1 MYTID
6 REVVQR
12 QMEDMRKE
20 IEQYR
25 LGKKALKRK
34 RKERNTFLFGRFSS
48 ASPTNKMKRFLYLQE
63 TLF

>member
-12 QMEDMRKE
+12 QMEEMRQE

-25 LGKKALKRK
+25 LGQKALKRK
-34 RKERNTFLFGRFSS
+34 RKERKHVPFWTIFFSF
-48 ASPTNKMKRFLYLQE
+48 TN
-63 TLF
+63 

>member
-25 LGKKALKRK
+25 LGEKALKRK
-34 RKERNTFLFGRFSS
+34 RKERKHIPFWTIFFSF
-48 ASPTNKMKRFLYLQE
+48 AN
-63 TLF
+63 

>member
-12 QMEDMRKE
+12 QMEDMRQE

-25 LGKKALKRK
+25 LGKEALKRK
-34 RKERNTFLFGRFSS
+34 RKERKHVPFWTIFFSFI
-48 ASPTNKMKRFLYLQE
+48 N
-63 TLF
+63 

>member
-12 QMEDMRKE
+12 HMEDMRQE

-25 LGKKALKRK
+25 LGQKALKRK
-34 RKERNTFLFGRFSS
+34 RKERNRVPFWMIFFSF
-48 ASPTNKMKRFLYLQE
+48 TN
-63 TLF
+63 

>member
-20 IEQYR
+20 IKQYR

-34 RKERNTFLFGRFSS
+34 RKERKQFLFGQFIASS
-48 ASPTNKMKRFLYLQE
+48 PNNKLEQFLHLQE